1 MYKLNWV
8 VGRPSVVSMLEDG
21 FVDRQVLCCLWCS
34 EHENLTR
41 KTERN
46 KKIVAG
52 RGIVR
57 FGNFFKTQTL
67 PVRLHTLFPNQC
79 SLLQKVNDFMN
90 QCFSDDDLF
99 AS

>member
-1 MYKLNWV
+1 LVDPVLFRCWKMDLLTDKCCV
-8 VGRPSVVSMLEDG
+8 VYGVATM
-21 FVDRQVLCCLWCS
+21 
-34 EHENLTR
+34 HEILTR

>member
-1 MYKLNWV
+1 
-8 VGRPSVVSMLEDG
+8 MLEDG

-34 EHENLTR
+34 EHEILTR

-46 KKIVAG
+46 KKSLLAEESFVL
-52 RGIVR
+52 GI
-57 FGNFFKTQTL
+57 FSKLITL

-90 QCFSDDDLF
+90 QCFSDDDF
-99 AS
+99 PY